1 MLFSDYLKGM
11 IKFKIKTDNPEI
23 LINGLRRIASPK
35 GIQTDGDGYVS
46 FFCYYDEKLFVEG
59 LAHEN
64 GFIIESK
71 KEVGIIRIK
80 NSIKQRLGLAA
91 GFFVSIVLVFASTFF
106 VWDIRIIGNENLTD
120 RQVTEMLDEAGF
132 HEGVLKRN
140 VDVKS
145 VVNRVLINRDELSW
159 LAINFE
165 GTVANVEV
173 KEASN
178 PKRHVKK
185 ENVNIVASHN
195 GIIMRVDALDGES
208 QVMKGDAV
216 YKGQLL
222 ISSFVEKKTGGS
234 ILKGA
239 KGFVWAKTQRNI
251 CVIVPLEYREKKYTG
266 RERVSYSFSFLG
278 KKVNIPLSNDK
289 RFGNSCAEMKK
300 MSLTL
305 SEKFVLPFE
314 TEKYSVREYENYKK
328 RRTEADAVKIAKKE
342 AKEKLYESSPEFKCA
357 DSKETYSIQG
367 NNLVYM
373 CSFEGV
379 ENIAKELEFELS

>member
-11 IKFKIKTDNPEI
+11 IKYKVKTDNPET
-23 LINGLRRIASPK
+23 LINGLRESASPK
-35 GIQTDGDGYVS
+35 NIQIIENNCVS
-46 FFCYYDEKLFVEG
+46 FFCYHDEKFFVED
-59 LAHEN
+59 LVYKN
-64 GFIIESK
+64 GFTIESK
-71 KEVGIIRIK
+71 KEVGMIRIR
-80 NSIKQRLGLAA
+80 NAIKPRLGLVA
-91 GFFVSIVLVFASTFF
+91 GFFVSVVLVFASTFF

-120 RQVTEMLDEAGF
+120 WQVAEMLDEAGF

-145 VVNRVLINRDELSW
+145 VVNRVLINCDELSW

-178 PKRHVKK
+178 PKRHIKK

-195 GIIMRVDALDGES
+195 GIVMRVDALDGES
-208 QVMKGDAV
+208 QVMQGDAV
-216 YKGQLL
+216 FKGQLL
-222 ISSFVEKKTGGS
+222 ISSFVEKRTGGS

-239 KGFVWAKTQRNI
+239 KGFVWAKTERNV
-251 CVIVPLEYREKKYTG
+251 CVIVPLEYCEKEYTG

-278 KKVNIPLSNDK
+278 KKVNFPLSTNK
-289 RFGNSCAEMKK
+289 RFSNSCAEMERLN
-300 MSLTL
+300 LTM
-305 SEKFVLPFE
+305 SEKLVLPFE
-314 TEKYSVREYENYKK
+314 AEKYLVREYENYKK
-328 RRTEADAVKIAKKE
+328 RRTQREAVKIAQKA
-342 AKEKLYESSPEFKCA
+342 AKEKLEESSPEFKCA
-357 DSKETYSIQG
+357 DIKETYGVEG

-373 CSFEGV
+373 CTFEGV